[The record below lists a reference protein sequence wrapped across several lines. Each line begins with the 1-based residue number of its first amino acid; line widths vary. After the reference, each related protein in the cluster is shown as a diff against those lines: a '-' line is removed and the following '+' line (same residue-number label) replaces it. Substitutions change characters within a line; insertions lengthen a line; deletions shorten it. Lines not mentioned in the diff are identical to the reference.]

1 MKILDKVKREMLR
14 IYEPIS
20 GLDWMNYK
28 LVRKE
33 VTYHHCIK
41 KRCNGGKRTMENGAL
56 LMPVAH
62 QYLHLI
68 EYRDIETYELIN
80 NLFRVV
86 NEQQYEPTHEQRL
99 AMEYLL
105 REFESVHRWDK
116 GRKGK
121 LLLQRKY
128 LKRDFI

>member
-1 MKILDKVKREMLR
+1 MDRVKQEMLR

-20 GLDWMNYK
+20 NLDWMNYK
-28 LVRKE
+28 LLRKDI
-33 VTYHHCIK
+33 TYHHIQ
-41 KRCNGGKRTMENGAL
+41 KRSNGGKRTMENGAL

-62 QYLHLI
+62 EYLHLI
-68 EYRDIETYELIN
+68 EFCDIETYELIN

-86 NEQQYEPTHEQRL
+86 NNQHCEPTYEQRL
-99 AMEYLL
+99 AVEYLL
-105 REFESVHRWDK
+105 REFESVHKWDK

-128 LKRDFI
+128 LRRDWR

>member
-1 MKILDKVKREMLR
+1 MDKVKQEMLR

-20 GLDWMNYK
+20 NLDWMNYK
-28 LVRKE
+28 LSRKDI
-33 VTYHHCIK
+33 TFHHIQ
-41 KRCNGGKRTMENGAL
+41 KRSSGGKRTMENGAL

-62 QYLHLI
+62 EYLHLI
-68 EYRDIETYELIN
+68 EFRDIETYNLIN

-86 NEQQYEPTHEQRL
+86 NEQQYEPTYEQRL

-105 REFESVHRWDK
+105 REFESVHRWNK

-128 LKRDFI
+128 LRRDWR